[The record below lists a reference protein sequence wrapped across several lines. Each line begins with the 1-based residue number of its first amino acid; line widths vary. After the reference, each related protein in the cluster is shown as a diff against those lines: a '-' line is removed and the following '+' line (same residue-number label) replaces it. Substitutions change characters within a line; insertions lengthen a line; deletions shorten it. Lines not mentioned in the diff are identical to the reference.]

1 MTQYLLSVHNDGN
14 SPYASDEDMQRA
26 YADTGKFN
34 EELQASG
41 KWVFAGGLMP
51 AATAKVVRVKDG
63 ALDRT
68 DGPYLESKEHIGG
81 FWIVDVAD
89 EAEALGLAER
99 GAVVCGGDVEV
110 HPSRAEREVD
120 PLPCPTYPRNAPYR
134 RCPTP
139 PTCPSVPR

>member
-81 FWIVDVAD
+81 FWIIEAAD

-99 GAVVCGGDVEV
+99 GAVACGGDVEV
-110 HPSRAEREVD
+110 RPFQG
-120 PLPCPTYPRNAPYR
+120 
-134 RCPTP
+134 
-139 PTCPSVPR
+139 